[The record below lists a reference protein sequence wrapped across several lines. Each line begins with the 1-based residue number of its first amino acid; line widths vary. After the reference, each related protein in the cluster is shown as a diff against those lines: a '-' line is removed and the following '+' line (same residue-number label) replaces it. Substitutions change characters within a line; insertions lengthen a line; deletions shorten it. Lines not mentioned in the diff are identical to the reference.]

1 MHANSLSEGK
11 TSADKGENEDSSVSS
26 KSQDDKDVT
35 LSEEMN
41 AIPEP
46 HEKEKTANKMKAPS
60 GGNKHAATVVV
71 EKNDSDYT
79 PNGDEE
85 ELDNTSVAS
94 SPNAAESNDT
104 SNSTTDMHAVMEEY
118 NETFRN
124 AWSVI
129 ENNCLSTTTVV
140 NNSMWPFLWP
150 CHLDE
155 NNKLVVGMVNCN
167 WNTWNN
173 KVASEITHNILW
185 NSDGTHT
192 KHHVPK
198 AGNDMSL
205 VLAHL
210 TKVNYCIFL
219 HFVDISTVTGIF
231 SNIYYFIIL
240 HRNELATLLCCIA

>member
-1 MHANSLSEGK
+1 M
-11 TSADKGENEDSSVSS
+11 SS
-26 KSQDDKDVT
+26 KDEDDQDGT
-35 LSEEMN
+35 LSQETN
-41 AIPEP
+41 AHPER
-46 HEKEKTANKMKAPS
+46 HEKENMAKKRKAPS
-60 GGNKHAATVVV
+60 GERKLAAALVV
-71 EKNDSDYT
+71 KNNDSDNAA
-79 PNGDEE
+79 NGDEE
-85 ELDNTSVAS
+85 QLDNTSVVS
-94 SPNAAESNDT
+94 SPNAAETNDT
-104 SNSTTDMHAVMEEY
+104 SNNTTEKE
-118 NETFRN
+118 NETFHN

-129 ENNCLSTTTVV
+129 EKNCQAATTVV
-140 NNSMWPFLWP
+140 NNSMWLYLWP
-150 CHLDE
+150 CHVDE
-155 NNKLVVGMVNCN
+155 NGKFVVGMVNCN
-167 WNTWNN
+167 WNTWNV

>member
-1 MHANSLSEGK
+1 LAK
-11 TSADKGENEDSSVSS
+11 KR
-26 KSQDDKDVT
+26 
-35 LSEEMN
+35 
-41 AIPEP
+41 
-46 HEKEKTANKMKAPS
+46 KATS
-60 GGNKHAATVVV
+60 GGRQLAAAVVV
-71 EKNDSDYT
+71 EKNNSANATD
-79 PNGDEE
+79 GDDG
-85 ELDNTSVAS
+85 ELDNTSVVS
-94 SPNAAESNDT
+94 SPNAAERNDT
-104 SNSTTDMHAVMEEY
+104 SNNITDMHAVMERE
-118 NETFRN
+118 NETFHN

-129 ENNCLSTTTVV
+129 DENYQTATTVV
-140 NNSMWPFLWP
+140 DNSMWLYLWP
-150 CHLDE
+150 CHLDK
-155 NNKLVVGMVNCN
+155 NNNFVVGMVNCN
-167 WNTWNN
+167 WNTWND

-240 HRNELATLLCCIA
+240 HRNELASLLCCIA